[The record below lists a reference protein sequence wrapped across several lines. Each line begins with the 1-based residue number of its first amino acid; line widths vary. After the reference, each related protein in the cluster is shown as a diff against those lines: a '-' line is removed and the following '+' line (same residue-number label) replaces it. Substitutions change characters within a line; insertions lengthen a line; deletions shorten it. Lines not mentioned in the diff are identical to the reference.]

1 MANYVKADLLHI
13 FYKDNDSYTYFG
25 YSQSD
30 SLNIQQALTE
40 VSSKDHGVHSD
51 QTPGTQTW
59 GMSGSLYYSP
69 TSGKKLISMAL
80 AGKQIDFCFA
90 QAAETNAEDGLKTVS
105 GFGDQQSWT
114 IGSVAYY
121 GKGYI
126 TNMSLESSHGDVAQC
141 SFDVTGVGSLTDTKP
156 GGE

>member
-13 FYKDNDSYTYFG
+13 FYKDGDAYTYFG

-30 SLNIQQALTE
+30 SLTIQQALTE

-59 GMSGSLYYSP
+59 SMSGTFYYSAA
-69 TSGKKLISMAL
+69 SGAKLIDMAL
-80 AGKQIDFCFA
+80 AGKQVDFCFA
-90 QAAETNAEDGLKTVS
+90 QAAETNAEDGLKPVS
-105 GFGDQQSWT
+105 GFGEQTAWT

-141 SFDVTGVGSLTDTKP
+141 SFDVTGVGALSTTAP
-156 GGE
+156 TGE